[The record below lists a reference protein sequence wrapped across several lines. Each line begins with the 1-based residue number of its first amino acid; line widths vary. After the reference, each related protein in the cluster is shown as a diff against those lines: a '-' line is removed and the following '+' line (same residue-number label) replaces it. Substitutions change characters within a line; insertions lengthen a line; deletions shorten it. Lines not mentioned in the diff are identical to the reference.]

1 MKYKAVFFDAGET
14 LVHPHPSFPEL
25 FSQILQ
31 GEGYD
36 LEPKAISDRILVIS
50 ERFKQAALENE
61 LWSTS
66 PERSKAFWLSV
77 YRIFL
82 EEIGVPS
89 DEGLDHVLY
98 EAFSDDG
105 NYRLF
110 EDVEPVLARLHE
122 AGLTLGIIS
131 NFEEWLEV
139 LLERLDITRYLPVRV
154 ISGIEGVEKPDPEIF
169 EIALSR
175 AGVSAQNSVYVGD
188 NPVFDIE
195 PAAAVGMFPVLIDR
209 RKRHEELNGTRITSM
224 AELPALIGM

>member
-1 MKYKAVFFDAGET
+1 VKYKAVFFDAGET

-98 EAFSDDG
+98 EA
-105 NYRLF
+105 
-110 EDVEPVLARLHE
+110 
-122 AGLTLGIIS
+122 
-131 NFEEWLEV
+131 
-139 LLERLDITRYLPVRV
+139 
-154 ISGIEGVEKPDPEIF
+154 
-169 EIALSR
+169 
-175 AGVSAQNSVYVGD
+175 
-188 NPVFDIE
+188 
-195 PAAAVGMFPVLIDR
+195 
-209 RKRHEELNGTRITSM
+209 
-224 AELPALIGM
+224 LPALHHYDVRRLAPGTLARALHAPEEASR